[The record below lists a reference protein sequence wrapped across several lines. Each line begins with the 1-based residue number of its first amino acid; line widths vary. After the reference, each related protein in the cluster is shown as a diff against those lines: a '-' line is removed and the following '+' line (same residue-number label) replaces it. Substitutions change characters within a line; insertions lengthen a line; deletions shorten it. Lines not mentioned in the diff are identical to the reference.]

1 MGTTVHVFGA
11 NQAKVYILMKKPPFL
26 TPMYITFS
34 NNLCWIGNFE
44 RGEKVLLLIGC
55 TKIPKY
61 IHDVRIEKKN
71 YLMQ

>member
-1 MGTTVHVFGA
+1 
-11 NQAKVYILMKKPPFL
+11 MKKPPFL